1 MATAKYYR
9 QKAEYCEAKA
19 AEAPDE
25 LKSDWLTLA
34 GIWDDMLA
42 GTEATALVA
51 RIERGLRAG
60 R

>member
-1 MATAKYYR
+1 MSNAEYYR
-9 QKAEYCEAKA
+9 HKAEYCEAKA

-34 GIWDDMLA
+34 CVWEEMVA
-42 GTEATALVA
+42 GREATALMA

>member
-1 MATAKYYR
+1 MANAEYYR
-9 QKAEYCEAKA
+9 HKAEYCEAKA

-25 LKSDWLTLA
+25 LKCDWLTLA
-34 GIWDDMLA
+34 GIWEEMA
-42 GTEATALVA
+42 EGSEAAALMA